1 MPKISKNIKKLR
13 AERNLTQDALAEK
26 IHVTRQ
32 AISNWENDK
41 TKPDIEA
48 LESLAQAFGV
58 DIEEIIYG
66 EKKEVVI
73 SQEKTT
79 QKNCI
84 KVILAI
90 IGSLLVASGLALVF
104 FGFWQELSV
113 SMQTI
118 FSVVPIIAGQG
129 FAIFVLLKKKNNV
142 LWRECASLVW
152 TIGIVSTIALI
163 DYIYD
168 ISWVYTDYLLIDSF
182 LIIPVMFIMG
192 AIAPLGF
199 FYYMTIHIA
208 TTANAYMSNIF
219 ASLILFAV
227 GVALTIFVSRNKE
240 NPQGKIAQW
249 FTVIASI
256 PLLVI
261 HVLAGF
267 QIGILSECA
276 SVILAFLLSYFLC
289 MFIFA
294 PEKESANLPYKPIA
308 TIGLCVSMICLSLGG
323 YGDCAD
329 VTNEIP
335 FVISIIA
342 CVLPPV
348 VAGFIKKDTFEDEK
362 IKIATAVLPLAMII
376 WSYAY
381 AIIDEFFMWQES
393 ANGIVNYIPGVH
405 HTTILIGGLLTIG
418 FGGLLIYQGVK
429 DLKIFT
435 LNLGVITVFI
445 QILCIYSW
453 FGDINI
459 LVLGVLFVAFGI
471 GLIILNSKMVSL
483 KKSLKEEI
491 SGGDDNA

>member
-13 AERNLTQDALAEK
+13 AEHNLTQDALAEK

-32 AISNWENDK
+32 AISSWENDK

-48 LESLAQAFGV
+48 IESLAEAFGV
-58 DIEEIIYG
+58 DIEELIYG
-66 EKKEVVI
+66 EKKEVII

-79 QKNCI
+79 EENRI

-90 IGSLLVASGLALVF
+90 VGSLLVASGLALVF
-104 FGFWQELSV
+104 FEFWQKLSV
-113 SMQTI
+113 LMQTV
-118 FSVVPIIAGQG
+118 FSVVPIITGQA
-129 FAIFVLLKKKNNV
+129 FAVYVLLKKKNNV

-152 TIGIVSTIALI
+152 TVGIVSTIALI

-168 ISWVYTDYLLIDSF
+168 ISWVYTDYLLIDSL

-208 TTANAYMSNIF
+208 TTANVYMSNIF
-219 ASLILFAV
+219 VSLILFAV

-249 FTVIASI
+249 ITVIVSI

-261 HVLAGF
+261 YVLAGF
-267 QIGILSECA
+267 EIGILSE
-276 SVILAFLLSYFLC
+276 SVAVVIAFLLSYFLC

-294 PEKESANLPYKPIA
+294 PEKESTKLPYKPVAI
-308 TIGLCVSMICLSLGG
+308 IGLCITMILFSAGG
-323 YGDCAD
+323 YNGDAD
-329 VTNEIP
+329 VRDEIP

-342 CVLPPV
+342 CVLPPI
-348 VAGFIKKDTFEDEK
+348 VAGFIKKDTFEDDNVR
-362 IKIATAVLPLAMII
+362 IGTVALPFAMII

-393 ANGIVNYIPGVH
+393 ENGIINYIPGVH
-405 HTTILIGGLLTIG
+405 HTTLLIGALLTIG
-418 FGGLLIYQGVK
+418 FGAILIYQGVK
-429 DLKIFT
+429 ELQIFT
-435 LNLGVITVFI
+435 LNFGVITAFI
-445 QILCIYSW
+445 QILSIYSW

-459 LVLGVLFVAFGI
+459 LVLGILLAAFGV